1 MEASCYCPTI
11 REISQSQAKQPLESL
26 TSEIRMPKKTYWS
39 ATAAYDPVCRVL
51 ADRKPFPRKRG
62 NQDWEHP
69 LELKIG
75 LSGFVRSLFT
85 GTR

>member
-11 REISQSQAKQPLESL
+11 RAISQSQANNLLSL
-26 TSEIRMPKKTYWS
+26 SLPNPNAKKTYWS

-62 NQDWEHP
+62 FTE
-69 LELKIG
+69 G
-75 LSGFVRSLFT
+75 LFKVSKALLTKDRQEKNSPQ
-85 GTR
+85 